1 MEELQELRSLLR
13 PLEAT
18 KATIRIEETPYGL
31 RRSGMV
37 IVAAQANVEDLNRAY
52 AIFNE
57 LWRRFDSFI
66 QAENKRREEE
76 EEGIEWDDKLV
87 ERLTLNSLALA
98 MTAEEARTV
107 LWPFRQMAGEDMRG
121 KTIGEVFDAD
131 EKKVLWLASI
141 EPENIAQKRAVAAAM
156 RLANIL
162 REEEWPEF

>member
-1 MEELQELRSLLR
+1 MEEMRELLR

-37 IVAAQANVEDLNRAY
+37 IVAAQANVQDLDRAY

-66 QAENKRREEE
+66 ETENKRKEEK
-76 EEGIEWDDKLV
+76 EGIEWNDKLV
-87 ERLTLNSLALA
+87 ERLTLNSLASA
-98 MTAEEARTV
+98 MTTEEARAIH
-107 LWPFRQMAGEDMRG
+107 WPFRQMAGEDMRG
-121 KTIGEVFDAD
+121 KTIGEVFDTD

-141 EPENIAQKRAVAAAM
+141 EPEGIAQKRAVAAAM
-156 RLANIL
+156 RLVNIL
-162 REEEWPEF
+162 REEEEWPEF